1 VRGRGLFVGVEFVS
15 DKHNKTPFA
24 PEIKFHSLV
33 RRAALARGLA
43 IYNMG
48 GTVDGRVGD
57 HLLVAPA
64 YSIGRAEAD
73 MIVDR
78 LGSAIEAA
86 QQEVAAHA

>member
-1 VRGRGLFVGVEFVS
+1 
-15 DKHNKTPFA
+15 
-24 PEIKFHSLV
+24 
-33 RRAALARGLA
+33 
-43 IYNMG
+43 MG